1 MRLIDADYFD
11 KMLIDA
17 QAECADKNNT
27 FKYGFLSTVRANLDR
42 CPSVD
47 AEPVKRGKWLC
58 HRVSRIG
65 NTCIEH
71 VQTEK
76 CSVCKRYITT
86 PFVYGRTVNNY
97 CPHCGA
103 KMDGGEK
110 DG

>member
-1 MRLIDADYFD
+1 MDDLISRQALIGVFAGLVPYAIDGPEDDAYARG
-11 KMLIDA
+11 LDA
-17 QAECADKNNT
+17 GYQAVVEAP
-27 FKYGFLSTVRANLDR
+27 A
-42 CPSVD
+42 VD
-47 AEPVKRGKWLC
+47 AEPVKRGKWLY
-58 HRVSRIG
+58 HRVSKIG

-103 KMDGGEK
+103 KNVED
-110 DG
+110 

>member
-1 MRLIDADYFD
+1 MADLIDRKA
-11 KMLIDA
+11 LIAKCGEWYVEEGPEIGFIGTLKALLDMAPAVDA
-17 QAECADKNNT
+17 APV
-27 FKYGFLSTVRANLDR
+27 KYGR
-42 CPSVD
+42 
-47 AEPVKRGKWLC
+47 WLY
-58 HRVSRIG
+58 HKVSRIG

-103 KMDGGEK
+103 KNVEVDK
-110 DG
+110 

>member
-1 MRLIDADYFD
+1 MDDLIDREA
-11 KMLIDA
+11 LIKA
-17 QAECADKNNT
+17 YLAAHKGPPGRA
-27 FKYGFLSTVRANLDR
+27 FKLIQYA
-42 CPSVD
+42 PAVD
-47 AEPVKRGKWLC
+47 AEPVKKGKWLY

-76 CSVCKRYITT
+76 CSACKRYITT

-103 KMDGGEK
+103 KMEVGE
-110 DG
+110 

>member
-1 MRLIDADYFD
+1 MTDLINRQALLGVFAGLVPYAIDGPEDDAYARG
-11 KMLIDA
+11 LDA
-17 QAECADKNNT
+17 GYQAVVEAP
-27 FKYGFLSTVRANLDR
+27 A
-42 CPSVD
+42 VD
-47 AEPVKRGKWLC
+47 AEPVKKGKWLY

-97 CPHCGA
+97 CTHCGA
-103 KMDGGEK
+103 KMEAGE
-110 DG
+110 